1 MKQQITSHIMMVRP
15 VNFRYNEQTAVNNY
29 YQKVIDN
36 LDPAKAN
43 AQAQA
48 EFDEFVAKLREAGV
62 NVYVFQDDAEPETPD
77 SIFPN
82 NWVTFHQDGRVA
94 LYPMYAVNRR
104 WERRE
109 EMFEILAD
117 DFGFRVEE
125 IEDFS
130 GFEEEDLFLEGT
142 GSMILDRPNRLVYA
156 ALSERTDASVL
167 ETFCDHF
174 DYEPVT
180 FTAYQTLDGKRVP
193 IYHTNVM
200 MCVGLDLAVICLES
214 LDNPNERKKVTE
226 ALKKSGKKIIDI
238 TEHQKLHF
246 AGNMLNVK
254 NNKGESILVMS
265 SAAYQSLRP
274 DQIADIERHAKIL
287 HSPLDTIEAL
297 GGGSARCMM
306 AEVFLPLQSEKATNG
321 AAASSTRS

>member
-265 SAAYQSLRP
+265 SAAYHSLRP

-321 AAASSTRS
+321 AATSSTRS